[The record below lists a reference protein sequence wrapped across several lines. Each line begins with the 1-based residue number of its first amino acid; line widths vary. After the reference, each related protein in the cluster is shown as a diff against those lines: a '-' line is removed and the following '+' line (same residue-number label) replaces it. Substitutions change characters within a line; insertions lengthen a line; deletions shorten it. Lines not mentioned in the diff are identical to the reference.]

1 MTNTKV
7 NLINFINN
15 YRLKGISKPYATAL
29 REALISLLNTQSVE
43 KFDDILDAYFLVIED
58 LLFTNPESFDDF
70 NDFTEL
76 LKLFESIKPYLG
88 PDSQDL
94 FQTTTILELEK
105 YRETE
110 PLFVAVLDVF
120 QDIMKMDDDKIQD
133 DLISVIDFF
142 FEDLLMKI
150 ENDYD

>member
-1 MTNTKV
+1 MTNTKG

-58 LLFTNPESFDDF
+58 ILNSESFDDL

-94 FQTTTILELEK
+94 FKTTTILELKK

-120 QDIMKMDDDKIQD
+120 QDIMKMDDDKTQD
-133 DLISVIDFF
+133 ALISVIDFF

-150 ENDYD
+150 ENDHD